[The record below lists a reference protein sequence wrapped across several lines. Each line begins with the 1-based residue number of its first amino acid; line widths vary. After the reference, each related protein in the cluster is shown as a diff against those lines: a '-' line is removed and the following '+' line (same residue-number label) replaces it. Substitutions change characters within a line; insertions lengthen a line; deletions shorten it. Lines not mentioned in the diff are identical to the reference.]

1 MLVRC
6 SDATTRT
13 RAFAMQ
19 FFLQNL
25 GLGIG
30 GLVGGLIVDTSR
42 ASSFTML
49 FLIEAVMFLVLGAI
63 AATVRMPRPTAV
75 PKDAAADGSAARG
88 GLRVLL
94 SHRAMVQLC
103 VLGFV
108 VFFACYGQ
116 FESGLAAYGT
126 EAAGIQPSTLGI
138 ALAANTA
145 VIVVAQFVVL
155 RLVERR
161 KRSRVIASVG
171 LIWAFA
177 WIVAGYAGLGHGSQT
192 MATAAMISTYA
203 LFGLGESML
212 SPTVAPLVAD
222 LAPESMVGQY
232 NSAFALCK
240 QLALAVGPAVGGPM
254 GASLHGPYIVTFVLF
269 SLGITVLALR
279 LGRHLTPVQDQ
290 PSLAA
295 VPSRVVA
302 VSLPENASAA
312 WAGRP
317 SPPCTDR
324 TVPRAP
330 VRYCGRA
337 NSHQTAL
344 PPPGVRR
351 LPQDVAIDATM
362 EMPRPASSP
371 GSARRRRGR
380 WSSPS
385 VTSMISLRSVRR
397 SARRIGGVPCCR
409 ELATSS
415 PAARTPSSHS
425 SIGKRQDVSTPVAK
439 ARARGAASM
448 PPSRS
453 SEALWNSSAVAPV
466 RAGCWTTSTA
476 TSSSCSAVMLRER
489 IRRSQTTCGAP
500 FAPDSARSSEA
511 TPSSMSSLRRSTR
524 PSV

>member
-1 MLVRC
+1 MGAALRRIQLGSALSAFGMGFTVPYLYVYVAQVRGLGAGTAGVVLAVFAMAALAVLPFTGRAIDRRGPHRVLIVAAVVAALGAAALGFADDVATAVPAAAVLGAGTAVMQPALATMLVWC
-6 SDATTRT
+6 SGTATRT

-30 GLVGGLIVDTSR
+30 GLVGGQIVDVHR
-42 ASSFTML
+42 ASSFTLL
-49 FLIEAVMFLVLGAI
+49 FLVEAVMFLVLGAVVG
-63 AATVRMPRPTAV
+63 TVRMARGPVIADARPT
-75 PKDAAADGSAARG
+75 DGASATG
-88 GLRVLL
+88 GLRTLL

-126 EAAGIQPSTLGI
+126 EAAGIDPSTLGV

-161 KRSRVIASVG
+161 RRSRVIASVG

-222 LAPESMVGQY
+222 LAPEAMVGQY

-240 QLALAVGPAVGGPM
+240 QLALAVGPAIGGPM
-254 GASLHGPYIVTFVLF
+254 GASLHAPYIVTFVLC

-279 LGRHLTPVQDQ
+279 LGRRLTPVQDK
-290 PSLAA
+290 PSLAL

-302 VSLPENASAA
+302 VSLPE
-312 WAGRP
+312 
-317 SPPCTDR
+317 
-324 TVPRAP
+324 
-330 VRYCGRA
+330 
-337 NSHQTAL
+337 
-344 PPPGVRR
+344 
-351 LPQDVAIDATM
+351 
-362 EMPRPASSP
+362 
-371 GSARRRRGR
+371 
-380 WSSPS
+380 
-385 VTSMISLRSVRR
+385 
-397 SARRIGGVPCCR
+397 GGQ
-409 ELATSS
+409 A
-415 PAARTPSSHS
+415 PAA
-425 SIGKRQDVSTPVAK
+425 A
-439 ARARGAASM
+439 
-448 PPSRS
+448 
-453 SEALWNSSAVAPV
+453 
-466 RAGCWTTSTA
+466 TTA
-476 TSSSCSAVMLRER
+476 H
-489 IRRSQTTCGAP
+489 
-500 FAPDSARSSEA
+500 
-511 TPSSMSSLRRSTR
+511 
-524 PSV
+524 